1 MTIYARYILTAKCNA
16 LRFNHAI
23 LHNTI
28 QDTIK
33 MTDTQVLNS
42 LITLGGLIL
51 LLTGLLC
58 LAFGLYNTGGMACG
72 FSLFAFVYLYI
83 FD

>member
-1 MTIYARYILTAKCNA
+1 MTTSQAC
-16 LRFNHAI
+16 
-23 LHNTI
+23 
-28 QDTIK
+28 
-33 MTDTQVLNS
+33 NS
-42 LITLGGLIL
+42 LITLCGLIL

-72 FSLFAFVYLYI
+72 FSFIAFVYLYI